1 MCLDQKSTSE
11 ASQLLAREETGEG
24 CQPKKETGCL
34 GPACAVG
41 VTSCSLDPACAVR
54 ATSCSLESHRCSGG
68 SCLRQEIL
76 LFLIINFKLLNR

>member
-24 CQPKKETGCL
+24 CELKKETGCL
-34 GPACAVG
+34 G
-41 VTSCSLDPACAVR
+41 PACAVR

-76 LFLIINFKLLNR
+76 PFLIINFNY